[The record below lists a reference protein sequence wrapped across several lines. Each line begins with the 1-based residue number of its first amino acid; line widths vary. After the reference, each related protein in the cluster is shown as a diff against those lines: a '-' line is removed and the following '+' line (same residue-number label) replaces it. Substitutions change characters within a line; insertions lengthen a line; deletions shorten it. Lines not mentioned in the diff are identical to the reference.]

1 MARGASGARRP
12 RREPASR
19 VPGCPG
25 APRGRARRLP
35 FALPPARRGGEP
47 TRGPPR
53 RGARGC
59 WLLSWAAKAE
69 GGGRGPPRRRAETKK
84 MCPVRS
90 NDIFPMPRGTGAARS
105 VAGPPP
111 GRPRGGA
118 ARLHHATPSRLHHAI
133 PPAAASPQ
141 TATGHLP
148 APPSLSPQVRPG
160 SQAKASL
167 SGTGGFGV
175 PCVRKILH
183 LGPGALGLRW
193 LSQTQKT
200 TTQQPN
206 TKENKKKERLG
217 GGRGRRLGV

>member
-167 SGTGGFGV
+167 SGTGGSGPELLESPV
-175 PCVRKILH
+175 LGNSYTWVRGPWDSQAGRREGPPVRGLSWGQREGGEGE
-183 LGPGALGLRW
+183 GPG
-193 LSQTQKT
+193 
-200 TTQQPN
+200 
-206 TKENKKKERLG
+206 
-217 GGRGRRLGV
+217 